1 MHKQLMHYT
10 LFKNN
15 IKVASGNLEAHGSS
29 VYEMTEDV
37 VQKIKEKHL
46 LLELEFIDVSNFWTF
61 EGESNN
67 ENIRLE
73 FAPQGIY
80 ADKFGLE
87 E

>member
-1 MHKQLMHYT
+1 MKKQLMHYI
-10 LFKNN
+10 LFEND
-15 IKVASGNLEAHGSS
+15 IKVASENLEASGSS

-37 VQKIKEKHL
+37 VKKIKEKYTL
-46 LLELEFIDVSNFWTF
+46 PDLEFIDVSNFWTF

-67 ENIRLE
+67 KNIRLE
-73 FAPQGIY
+73 FAPQGIH